1 MTVKLFIL
9 LNIVIDYFIDIKTGK
24 KIKIHLRQLTVLVEA
39 IVVVIKKE
47 IYFLKVKIKI
57 YTINYL

>member
-9 LNIVIDYFIDIKTGK
+9 LNIVIDIKIGK
-24 KIKIHLRQLTVLVEA
+24 KIKILLRDNDSMVEV
-39 IVVVIKKE
+39 IVVVIMKE
-47 IYFLKVKIKI
+47 IYFLKLKIKI

>member
-9 LNIVIDYFIDIKTGK
+9 LNIVIDIKIGK
-24 KIKIHLRQLTVLVEA
+24 KIKILLGDNDSMVEA
-39 IVVVIKKE
+39 IVVVIMKE
-47 IYFLKVKIKI
+47 IYFLKLKIKI